1 MCRHIDLLMYC
12 LSVDKFKYHDKH
24 VHKHYTCE
32 EVQYFQINNKRLRK
46 LFLSYLPQFE
56 LYSFLVFIGYEFIV
70 IPFKNQLKISYVSY
84 EMTLINYSMI
94 NRLISKRCLL
104 KNIKQIK

>member
-1 MCRHIDLLMYC
+1 MCI
-12 LSVDKFKYHDKH
+12 
-24 VHKHYTCE
+24 KHYTCE
-32 EVQYFQINNKRLRK
+32 EVQYFQINNKRMRK

-70 IPFKNQLKISYVSY
+70 IPYKNQLKISYVSY
-84 EMTLINYSMI
+84 EMTLINYSMV